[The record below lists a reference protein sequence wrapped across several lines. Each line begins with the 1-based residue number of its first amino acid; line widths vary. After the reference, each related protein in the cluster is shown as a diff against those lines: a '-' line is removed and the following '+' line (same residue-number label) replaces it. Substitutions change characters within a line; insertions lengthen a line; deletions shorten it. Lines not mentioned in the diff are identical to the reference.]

1 MRVDK
6 LIELREK
13 IGNEPIMPD
22 AEDKYE
28 VMQMMKQPQTMEE
41 MQAAARLRTQEDPEY
56 SARYKAPKPKPLRGG
71 GGLAEQAENV
81 RQAGRYGDTELMHV
95 TPEEAKGLSSLR
107 GGVTLNPETNLPEAF
122 APAFIAAAPAIAADH
137 VDSSAH

>member
-13 IGNEPIMPD
+13 IGKEPIIPD

-41 MQAAARLRTQEDPEY
+41 MKAAAKLKTEEDPEY
-56 SARYKAPKPKPLRGG
+56 SAKYKAPKPKPLRGG
-71 GGLAEQAENV
+71 GSLAEQAENV

-95 TPEEAKGLSSLR
+95 TPEEA
-107 GGVTLNPETNLPEAF
+107 
-122 APAFIAAAPAIAADH
+122 
-137 VDSSAH
+137 

>member
-13 IGNEPIMPD
+13 IGNEPIIPD

-41 MQAAARLRTQEDPEY
+41 MQAAAKLKTEEDPEY
-56 SARYKAPKPKPLRGG
+56 SAKYKATKPKPLRGG
-71 GGLAEQAENV
+71 GSLAEQAENV

-122 APAFIAAAPAIAADH
+122 PWAIPIAAAPA
-137 VDSSAH
+137 